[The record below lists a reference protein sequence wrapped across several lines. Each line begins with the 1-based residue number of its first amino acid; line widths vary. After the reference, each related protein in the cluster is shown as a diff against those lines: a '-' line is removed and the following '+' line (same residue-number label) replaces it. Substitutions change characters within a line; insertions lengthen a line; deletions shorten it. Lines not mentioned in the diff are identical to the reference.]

1 MNHHFFKTIMAGAL
15 AATLIL
21 GGAGCKKSP
30 SVVNVSDISLSEESL
45 ELKIGE
51 TKQLEVSVLPENAS
65 DRTVVWGSDNDKI
78 VTVSQEGLVTAT
90 GSGLAIVTAATSD
103 GSLSKICKVRVLT
116 KVTALSFQEVDYNRV
131 WGGAEHPDIIEFT
144 PTPETAV
151 AEDFLWEIDD
161 PEPIE
166 FWLDKSAYVRA
177 LSLGICNI
185 KVTPK
190 DGDASIAQTI
200 RVIAYKYKFGVFAL
214 SEPSTITG
222 DGIEDGAS
230 IDMSKLMSAE
240 GVPVILVEEVA
251 HTGVTL
257 VENYEITVE
266 DTGVIKVDKIEKIKA
281 RKEAFWIKLPLGTK
295 SGTAKLTIKMTQM
308 GRGGVVLNTYT
319 REFTLLV
326 PESTTTE

>member
-1 MNHHFFKTIMAGAL
+1 M
-15 AATLIL
+15 
-21 GGAGCKKSP
+21 
-30 SVVNVSDISLSEESL
+30 NVSDISLSEESL

-116 KVTALSFQEVDYNRV
+116 KVTALSFQEVNYNRV
-131 WGGAEHPDIIEFT
+131 RGGAEHPDIIEFT

-166 FWLDKSAYVRA
+166 FWLDKSAYVKA

-230 IDMSKLMSAE
+230 IDMSKLMSVE
-240 GVPVILVEEVA
+240 GVPVIFVEEVA

-266 DTGVIKVDKIEKIKA
+266 DTGLLKLIRLKKSRVAKMFFLSSCHWGPKA
-281 RKEAFWIKLPLGTK
+281 A
-295 SGTAKLTIKMTQM
+295 
-308 GRGGVVLNTYT
+308 
-319 REFTLLV
+319 LL
-326 PESTTTE
+326 S

>member
-1 MNHHFFKTIMAGAL
+1 M
-15 AATLIL
+15 
-21 GGAGCKKSP
+21 
-30 SVVNVSDISLSEESL
+30 NVSDISLSEESL

-51 TKQLEVSVLPENAS
+51 TKQLDVSFYPENANKHPEL
-65 DRTVVWGSDNDKI
+65 VWESDNDKI
-78 VTVSQEGLVTAT
+78 VTVSQEGLVTAM

-116 KVTALSFQEVDYNRV
+116 KVTALSFREVDYNRV

-166 FWLDKSAYVRA
+166 FWLDKSAYVKA
-177 LSLGICNI
+177 LSLGICKI
-185 KVTPK
+185 KVTSK

-200 RVIAYKYKFGVFAL
+200 RVIAYKYKFGVYAF
-214 SEPSTITG
+214 SEPSTTTG

-281 RKEAFWIKLPLGTK
+281 RKDAFWIKLPLGTK

-308 GRGGVVLNTYT
+308 GLGGVVLNTYT

-326 PESTTTE
+326 P